1 MKLYCRPASQAK
13 TLRKIGFALISL
25 FCAVSLSA
33 APNVLLILTDN
44 QSYHELGCH
53 GHELVKT
60 PHIDSLAEES
70 VDFTNFH
77 APPYCSPSRG
87 LLLTGRYALR
97 LGIHNTVG
105 GVSILHKDEKTL
117 ADLLGKAGYATGVF
131 GKWHLGM
138 SYPYSPRFRG
148 FQKTFIHGGGGIGQ
162 LEDYFGNNHLDAT
175 YWENGKEI
183 KTEGFSTDVLFGQA
197 TKFIDQYKKKPFFC
211 FISTPA
217 THKPWQS
224 HPEVAQRITN
234 RDGASKTLPL
244 LSMIENIDDNVGKIL
259 QHLEELGLRENTLV
273 ILATDQGMTNR
284 GAPENSPENPPSKSF
299 DSRHHVFCMMRYPS
313 LTKKPG
319 RSDALA
325 GMVDVAPTILD
336 LCGVAIP
343 DDLDG
348 RSLKP
353 LLSGEGRWKD
363 PRHLIVQCPRGRE
376 RKKWHNASV
385 KTQRWRL
392 VNGEKLYDLEN
403 GDAEVTAK
411 HPEVVKELT
420 AKYEKFW
427 NSLPPVNETLS
438 RHLLG
443 VQDTRLNGMDWY
455 QGGHPWNTS
464 HFKRLSSGTWAVEV
478 ARKGRYRFEL
488 SHYPREAKKAIG
500 ATGVTLLIGDNKKV
514 SKLNKDTKS
523 VVIELDLEPGN
534 YDMTGTFSN
543 EKETW
548 GTYFAY
554 VSRVD

>member
-1 MKLYCRPASQAK
+1 MATSLKR
-13 TLRKIGFALISL
+13 ALVVSTFL
-25 FCAVSLSA
+25 CAVSLSA

-60 PHIDSLAEES
+60 PHIDALARES

-105 GVSILHKDEKTL
+105 GVSILHQNEKTI

-148 FQKTFIHGGGGIGQ
+148 FQETFIHGGGGIGQ

-175 YWENGKEI
+175 YWEKGKEV
-183 KTEGFSTDVLFGQA
+183 KSEGFSSDVLFTRA
-197 TKFIDQYKKKPFFC
+197 TKFIDQNQKKPFFC

-224 HPEVAQRITN
+224 HPEVAKRITA
-234 RDGASKTLPL
+234 RDGAPKTLPL

-259 QHLEELGLRENTLV
+259 KHLDELGLRENTLV
-273 ILATDQGMTNR
+273 ILATDQGMSNR
-284 GAPENSPENPPSKSF
+284 GAPENSPENPPSKVF
-299 DSRHHVFCMMRYPS
+299 DGRHHVFCMMRYPS
-313 LTKKPG
+313 LTKTPG
-319 RSDALA
+319 RNGALA

-336 LCGVAIP
+336 FCGVPAP
-343 DDLDG
+343 GNLDG

-353 LLSGEGRWKD
+353 LLSGEARWKD
-363 PRHLIVQCPRGRE
+363 DRHLIVQCPRGRE
-376 RKKWHNASV
+376 RKKWHNTSV

-392 VNGEKLYDLEN
+392 VNGEKLYDLDH
-403 GDAEVTAK
+403 GDAEVAAK

-420 AKYEKFW
+420 ARYDKFW
-427 NSLPPVNETLS
+427 NSLPPVEETLS
-438 RHLLG
+438 RHPLG
-443 VQDTRLNGMDWY
+443 IEDTRLNGMDWY
-455 QGGHPWNTS
+455 QGGNPWNTS

-478 ARKGRYRFEL
+478 TRKDRYRFEL
-488 SHYPREAKKAIG
+488 RHYPREAKKAAG
-500 ATGVTLLIGDNKKV
+500 ATKATLVVGDQTGECI
-514 SKLNKDTKS
+514 LTEEADHA
-523 VVIELDLEPGN
+523 VIELDLEPGK

-543 EKETW
+543 GQKTW

-554 VSRVD
+554 VSKID